1 MEIQSLG
8 TKSISIN
15 ITFVKPFS
23 LIIFLQGVPIRIELG
38 PKDIEKKQL
47 VAVRRDTGEKLT
59 IPLKDAVNEIEKLL
73 KTIQEALYSK

>member
-23 LIIFLQGVPIRIELG
+23 FIIFLQGVPIRIELG